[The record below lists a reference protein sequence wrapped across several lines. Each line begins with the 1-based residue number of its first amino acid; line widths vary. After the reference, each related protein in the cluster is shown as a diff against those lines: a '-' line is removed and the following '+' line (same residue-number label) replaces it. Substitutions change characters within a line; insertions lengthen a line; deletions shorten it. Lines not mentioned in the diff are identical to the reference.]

1 MSSRPFYTSSSNDHL
16 LSYMVLLFHINAPC
30 IRCDLNSDPDLHF
43 TVAQFIST
51 ECTKCTAFFGMAT
64 GSTLLFEGCNYLR
77 QRLVLATVSGKSV
90 KIKKIRHKDN
100 NPGLRDFEAS
110 LIRLFDKITNGST
123 IEVNETEFIVGT
135 GLGYV

>member
-1 MSSRPFYTSSSNDHL
+1 M
-16 LSYMVLLFHINAPC
+16 
-30 IRCDLNSDPDLHF
+30 
-43 TVAQFIST
+43 
-51 ECTKCTAFFGMAT
+51 
-64 GSTLLFEGCNYLR
+64 FEGCNYLR

-123 IEVNETEFIVGT
+123 IEVNETGKNV
-135 GLGYV
+135 